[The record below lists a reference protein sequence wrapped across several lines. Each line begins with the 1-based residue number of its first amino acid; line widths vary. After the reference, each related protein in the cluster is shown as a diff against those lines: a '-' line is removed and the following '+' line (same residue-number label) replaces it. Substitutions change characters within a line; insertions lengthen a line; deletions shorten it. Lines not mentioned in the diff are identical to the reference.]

1 MEAKALN
8 GALDA
13 NRAVLNIVITSV
25 NVVLMVSGG
34 SQEKVRSFSI
44 FNFFEGTL
52 WCSGFFHQR
61 FLNVETF

>member
-44 FNFFEGTL
+44 FNFFEGTRVVFG
-52 WCSGFFHQR
+52 CFPSAVFER
-61 FLNVETF
+61 